1 MEFRGQINKNDV
13 VIEVDVADGTELD
26 ELIRDVINTKVVSD
40 EIHRIAAHSYPS
52 KYALAGPSD
61 GFGQKT
67 LAKIAEAAL
76 DAAAVLLTSEDDDAP
91 LPEHAAS
98 DYIATDRE
106 EFDLGYYED
115 FFQNHVK
122 SDRDTKSLFSFFTDV
137 VFEDAGYSNRD
148 IDNLDVLDE
157 IMQEKFAEAL
167 AEADDS
173 SPLDLIRSRDEV
185 EICYIPEGGKYAID
199 DIQTSYTSVCSSS
212 VDVRPDENFARVLAF
227 FGWTAEE
234 FKAAVKEATGDDLAA
249 QPLIEDFEDGDQRFA
264 DYRFR
269 QATELAEMWKNLET
283 NNVRPVKLLNY
294 DKLTEVLDNATYG
307 GVPVFA
313 CRIKVEQLIKHDWSK
328 DMRITGGGEV
338 GLHDFC
344 NGSGH
349 IVDWAG
355 TEFILPPV
363 PGDWRVTEGNSYGI
377 DGVYGIVHSYHRV
390 DIEAV
395 EPKPD
400 VEPEVPELAG
410 PSM

>member
-13 VIEVDVADGTELD
+13 VIEIDGADGMELD

-40 EIHRIAAHSYPS
+40 EIHRIAKESHPS
-52 KYALAGPSD
+52 RFTLSGQSD
-61 GFGQKT
+61 CLSQKT
-67 LAKIAEAAL
+67 LAEVARATL

-91 LPEHAAS
+91 LPEHVAV
-98 DYIATDRE
+98 DYIASELED
-106 EFDLGYYED
+106 FHSFYYED
-115 FFQNHVK
+115 FFQDHMK
-122 SDRDTKSLFSFFTDV
+122 SDLDTKSLFSFFTDV

-148 IDNLDVLDE
+148 IDNLEALDE

-173 SPLDLIRSRDEV
+173 SPLDLIRSHDEV
-185 EICYIPEGGKYAID
+185 EICYIPESGKYAID
-199 DIQTSYTSVCSSS
+199 DIQTSYNSVCSSS
-212 VDVRPDENFARVLAF
+212 VDILPDENFARALAF
-227 FGWTAEE
+227 FGWTADE

-249 QPLIEDFEDGDQRFA
+249 QPLIEDFEDGDQRFV

-283 NNVRPVKLLNY
+283 VNVRPVKLLNY

-313 CRIKVEQLIKHDWSK
+313 CRIKVEQLINHDWSK

-338 GLHDFC
+338 GLHDFG

-349 IVDWAG
+349 IVDWLG
-355 TEFILPPV
+355 TELVLPPV

-395 EPKPD
+395 EPQLD
-400 VEPEVPELAG
+400 VEPEVPALAG